1 MINDSCMTND
11 SCNICHACAL
21 QAATEL
27 SVPASAAASP
37 VSHRDSGGAHMSQE
51 LPSFHD
57 WGQTGN
63 LPSASVQSAAVPSTT
78 ITPHPQPHAADSAS
92 QLLPQLPVQPQQQL
106 PEAAEALSDGLSQ
119 QEEEWVPD
127 ELMALQSQAAQQA
140 AVALDLPG
148 DFDDR
153 QQGTLT
159 QECPFSNVIG
169 PDSRLNHNF
178 LDCCPKLLQ
187 TAFAVW

>member
-1 MINDSCMTND
+1 
-11 SCNICHACAL
+11 
-21 QAATEL
+21 
-27 SVPASAAASP
+27 
-37 VSHRDSGGAHMSQE
+37 MSQE

-63 LPSASVQSAAVPSTT
+63 LPSAPVSSAAVTSY
-78 ITPHPQPHAADSAS
+78 PQPQAADSA
-92 QLLPQLPVQPQQQL
+92 PQLPAQLPGQPQQQL

-119 QEEEWVPD
+119 SEGVQD
-127 ELMALQSQAAQQA
+127 ELMALQSEAAQQA
-140 AVALDLPG
+140 AVALDLPE

-159 QECPFSNVIG
+159 LECLFSNVTG
-169 PDSRLNHNF
+169 PDSRLSHHF
-178 LDCCPKLLQ
+178 LDFCQKSLQ